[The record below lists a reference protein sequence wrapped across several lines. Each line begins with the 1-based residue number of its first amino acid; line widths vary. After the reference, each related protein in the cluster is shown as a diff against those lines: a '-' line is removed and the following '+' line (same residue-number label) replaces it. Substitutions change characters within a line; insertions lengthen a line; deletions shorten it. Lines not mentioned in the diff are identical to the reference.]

1 MNITL
6 KRTIVVIP
14 FLAMLVDILSWF
26 AARSIPQFA
35 YVVVGAGALMGAS
48 MGIQIL
54 VSLYQMWIYPFHP
67 SLNIQAS
74 DQLKIMTFSA
84 ILHGFGYEMIP
95 EGNDWLV
102 KESLRSWQFLHLIDE
117 MEAYVKELQDRHQGD

>member
-1 MNITL
+1 MNINL

-74 DQLKIMTFSA
+74 DQLKIKSFSD

-95 EGNDWLV
+95 EGNGWLV
-102 KESLRSWQFLHLIDE
+102 KDSLRLWQFLQSIDD
-117 MEAYVKELQDRHQGD
+117 METYLNEAQARPQSD

>member
-1 MNITL
+1 M
-6 KRTIVVIP
+6 IVVIP

-54 VSLYQMWIYPFHP
+54 VSLYQMWVYPFHP

-74 DQLKIMTFSA
+74 DQIKVKTCSD
-84 ILHGFGYEMIP
+84 ILGGFGYETIP
-95 EGNDWLV
+95 EGNGWLV
-102 KESLRSWQFLHLIDE
+102 KESLRSWQFLHSIEE
-117 MEAYVKELQDRHQGD
+117 MEDYVKEIRNRRQGD

>member
-54 VSLYQMWIYPFHP
+54 VSLYQMWVYPFHP
-67 SLNIQAS
+67 SLNIQVS
-74 DQLKIMTFSA
+74 DQVKVKAFSG
-84 ILHGFGYEMIP
+84 ILRGFGYEMIP
-95 EGNDWLV
+95 EGNGWLV
-102 KESLRSWQFLHLIDE
+102 KESLRSWQFLHSIDE
-117 MEAYVKELQDRHQGD
+117 MEAYVKEVQARHQSD